1 MTMKTLEKNN
11 LIKPSVAV
19 MDCDDYPTLSK
30 PLEPKIKDS
39 SKK

>member
-19 MDCDDYPTLSK
+19 MDCDYPTLSK
-30 PLEPKIKDS
+30 PLEPKIKDT